1 MKKKM
6 LTAMRIDAR
15 IMSGVRLCRRKANKT
30 GFTNTPE
37 NAKSCTQ
44 TCNFFKNF
52 LKIGLGVQIFG
63 LEAMGSAICDPAGRA
78 FYLPSFNR
86 EFDIVIRLFMGIT
99 SLWVV
104 ITSMRAN

>member
-6 LTAMRIDAR
+6 LTAMRIDVR

-63 LEAMGSAICDPAGRA
+63 LETEISP
-78 FYLPSFNR
+78 Y
-86 EFDIVIRLFMGIT
+86 V
-99 SLWVV
+99 
-104 ITSMRAN
+104 